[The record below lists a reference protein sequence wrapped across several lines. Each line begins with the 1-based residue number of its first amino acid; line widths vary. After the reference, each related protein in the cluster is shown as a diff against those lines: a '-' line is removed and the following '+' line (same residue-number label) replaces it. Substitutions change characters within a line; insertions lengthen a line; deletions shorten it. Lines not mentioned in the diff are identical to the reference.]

1 MKFGLMFTFQLP
13 PGCGIAWSEPYQD
26 MLRCLPR
33 AEELGYRSMYLA
45 THHAKTDGLCPGPLP
60 TLGAAAAVTKTMKIG
75 TAVMLVPMYAP
86 LKLAEDIAVLDNISE
101 GRFILGVAPGY
112 VATEFAAHGIPREER
127 VGRFE
132 EALDLMIAAW
142 TQDEFEFNGKYYRVP
157 RTVMTPK
164 PVQKPYPQI
173 WYGVSAKSSLKRAA
187 KRHAIQIMS
196 PRHGIAELQAHY
208 APYEAAAQ
216 EIGWTIPERP
226 IIRQVFVASTLQK
239 AEALAAPAIEH
250 LYREVYGKASA
261 AGDRVLRND
270 DGSPITDHHQVNFDT
285 FKARYI
291 VGTPEFAINE
301 IIKYRD
307 GLGCTEMVC
316 WMHMPGIR
324 GADVMTSVELFAQ
337 EVMPV
342 FQTEPSNDACHSL
355 S

>member
-1 MKFGLMFTFQLP
+1 MKFGLLFTFQLP
-13 PGCGIAWSEPYQD
+13 PGCGIPWSEPYQD

-33 AEELGYRSMYLA
+33 AEDMGYASMYLA

-60 TLGAAAAVTKTMKIG
+60 TLGAAAAVTKKMKIG

-101 GRFILGVAPGY
+101 GRFVFGAAPGY
-112 VATEFAAHGIPREER
+112 VAEEFAAHCIPREER

-142 TQDEFEFNGKYYRVP
+142 TQEEFEFNGKYYRVP

-164 PVQKPYPQI
+164 PVQKPYPQL
-173 WYGVSAKSSLKRAA
+173 WYGVSAKSSLRRAA
-187 KRHAIQIMS
+187 KRHAVQIMS
-196 PRHGIAELQAHY
+196 PRYGVAELQAHY
-208 APYEAAAQ
+208 APYEAAAK
-216 EIGWTIPERP
+216 EFGWTIPERP
-226 IIRQVFVASTLQK
+226 IIRQVFVAPTMQK

-261 AGDRVLRND
+261 AGDRALRND
-270 DGSPITDHHQVNFDT
+270 DGSTITDHNQVSFET

-291 VGTPEFAINE
+291 VGTPEFAIAE
-301 IIKYRD
+301 IKKYRE

-324 GADVMTSVELFAQ
+324 GQDAMSSVQLFAQ

-342 FQTEPSNDACHSL
+342 FR
-355 S
+355 

>member
-60 TLGAAAAVTKTMKIG
+60 ALGAAAAVTKTMKIG

-216 EIGWTIPERP
+216 AIGWTIPERP

-342 FQTEPSNDACHSL
+342 FQTEPSNDACHSR

>member
-60 TLGAAAAVTKTMKIG
+60 ALGAAAAVTKTMKIG

-187 KRHAIQIMS
+187 KRHAIQVMS

>member
-60 TLGAAAAVTKTMKIG
+60 ALGAAAAVTKTMKIG

-324 GADVMTSVELFAQ
+324 GADVMTSVELFAR

>member
-60 TLGAAAAVTKTMKIG
+60 ALGAAAAVTKTMKIG

-187 KRHAIQIMS
+187 RRHAIQIMS

-324 GADVMTSVELFAQ
+324 GADVMTSVELFAR

>member
-33 AEELGYRSMYLA
+33 AEELGYHSMYLA

-60 TLGAAAAVTKTMKIG
+60 ALGAAAAVTKTMKIG

-250 LYREVYGKASA
+250 LYREVYGKVSA

-324 GADVMTSVELFAQ
+324 GADVMTSVELFAR

>member
-1 MKFGLMFTFQLP
+1 MAAQLITGRIWQP
-13 PGCGIAWSEPYQD
+13 ISCKVFWIA
-26 MLRCLPR
+26 C
-33 AEELGYRSMYLA
+33 A
-45 THHAKTDGLCPGPLP
+45 T
-60 TLGAAAAVTKTMKIG
+60 
-75 TAVMLVPMYAP
+75 
-86 LKLAEDIAVLDNISE
+86 
-101 GRFILGVAPGY
+101 
-112 VATEFAAHGIPREER
+112 ATEFAAHGIPREER

-196 PRHGIAELQAHY
+196 PRYGIAELQAHY

-216 EIGWTIPERP
+216 AIGWTIPERP

-285 FKARYI
+285 FKALYI

-301 IIKYRD
+301 IIKYLD

-324 GADVMTSVELFAQ
+324 GRDAMQSVELFAQ
-337 EVMPV
+337 EVMPR
-342 FQTEPSNDACHSL
+342 FG
-355 S
+355 

>member
-1 MKFGLMFTFQLP
+1 MKFGLLFTFQLP
-13 PGCGIAWSEPYQD
+13 PGCGISWSEPYQD

-112 VATEFAAHGIPREER
+112 VAEEFAAHGIPREER

-142 TQDEFEFNGKYYRVP
+142 TQDDFEFNGKYYRVP

-187 KRHAIQIMS
+187 RRHAIQIMS

-342 FQTEPSNDACHSL
+342 FQTEPLNDACHSL